1 MKEGGKG
8 SFRDASGT
16 WSRTPAG
23 LSWRASQRSL
33 IKVPSVLEHSS
44 SLIPLSHFLQSPDLL
59 TNGSNQLPSRYPV
72 RVEKKGE
79 KKKRAGEIFILRR
92 SREMGST
99 VLPVAIEK
107 RSLVGGSVINRLILR
122 PSAIRWAGEARG
134 ACDLH
139 PTDDWLHPRISV
151 CVYAFLF
158 FFFNFTSESSSNRK

>member
-1 MKEGGKG
+1 
-8 SFRDASGT
+8 
-16 WSRTPAG
+16 
-23 LSWRASQRSL
+23 
-33 IKVPSVLEHSS
+33 
-44 SLIPLSHFLQSPDLL
+44 
-59 TNGSNQLPSRYPV
+59 
-72 RVEKKGE
+72 
-79 KKKRAGEIFILRR
+79 
-92 SREMGST
+92 MGST

-158 FFFNFTSESSSNRK
+158 FFFFLILHPNLLRIENKILRVSEG